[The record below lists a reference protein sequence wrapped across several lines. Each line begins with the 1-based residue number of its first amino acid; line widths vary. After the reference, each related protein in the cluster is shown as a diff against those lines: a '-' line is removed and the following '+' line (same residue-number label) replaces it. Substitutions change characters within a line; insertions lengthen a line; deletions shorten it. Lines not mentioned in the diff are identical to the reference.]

1 MEKGEGIPMASNNI
15 VKKSDRKVKGTKRL
29 AAGLVGASLT
39 AALAIGGS
47 IAYLTDTDMIQN
59 QFSLDTNLSIAL
71 EEANFDEESAK
82 GLLPTQEV
90 TKDPKVINDGSV
102 DAYIA
107 ATVKVPVMT
116 GKVLNAD
123 NKIDN
128 VVDLDLYAYELG
140 EGWAL
145 YGTPTIEDGF
155 KTYTYIYSDVL
166 GGTAKTNAIFDS
178 VKVVNFTEDPGLDDV
193 NINITAYAIQSH
205 GFNSAEAAY
214 EAYKTQS
221 AAAVIAE

>member
-15 VKKSDRKVKGTKRL
+15 VEKSDRKVKGTKRL

-90 TKDPKVINDGSV
+90 TKDPKLSRRIS
-102 DAYIA
+102 
-107 ATVKVPVMT
+107 
-116 GKVLNAD
+116 
-123 NKIDN
+123 
-128 VVDLDLYAYELG
+128 
-140 EGWAL
+140 
-145 YGTPTIEDGF
+145 
-155 KTYTYIYSDVL
+155 
-166 GGTAKTNAIFDS
+166 
-178 VKVVNFTEDPGLDDV
+178 
-193 NINITAYAIQSH
+193 
-205 GFNSAEAAY
+205 
-214 EAYKTQS
+214 
-221 AAAVIAE
+221 